1 VTFEISPA
9 LRRLRRSPGFT
20 TIVVL
25 GMALGIGASA
35 TLFTAARDLLWSVP
49 PYPEPHRLVMLQETG
64 PDGKAAGISLEDFLD
79 LREVATRLGR
89 SAAFR
94 LRSFGLTP
102 ADSTSKPAVIQVG
115 LVTSDFFSTLGVE
128 LPRGRSFTE
137 AEEESEA
144 PVIVLSHEVARPLG
158 STVLLNDAA
167 RTVVGVLP
175 EGFRFPIAAGLLPGT
190 GTGSAPQAYIPL
202 SHRDYGG
209 KREVRTLGAVAR
221 LSANASLDE
230 AREELDAIAKRIA
243 ASHPETNEGFG
254 ATVVPLEEVLE
265 SPNRRPLALL
275 GGGTLA
281 LVALVSFN
289 LGGLL
294 LAQLIGRGR
303 EVGLRICL
311 GARPR
316 DLYGVVFTEMLLATG
331 AGAALGLLAARFA
344 LRALPPL
351 LELLGGFAPRTLALG
366 PGAIAVAALV
376 ALAIPFT
383 VASLVLYFG
392 FRGFR
397 GNLESLVRTGSLAGR
412 SFVRARRAVVV
423 AQVALAALLLQ
434 SAGLLG
440 RSLLRL
446 SAVDPGFESE
456 GAYAFGLGLPEA
468 RYDSD
473 EKMLRF
479 HRSLEESLASIRGVM
494 AAGAAAGY
502 QLSSGIHLRM
512 GFRLEGSSLRRI
524 DWPSVSA
531 RLVSPGYL
539 DSLGAPLVRGR
550 NLTWEDGRARPAVAL
565 VNRAFE
571 SAYFAGTAAL
581 GKRIELSWQPGVPYE
596 IVGVAGDI
604 QQLDL
609 RRPAEPEILLPF
621 ARFPPDGAVYVFRTS
636 RRDPALGE
644 SVRAAVD
651 RLDGRLENIRIRP
664 LSDWV
669 HESLVRERA
678 STGLASFLSSM
689 ALALAALGVYGV
701 LAFSVVERRRE
712 IALRV
717 ALGAG
722 RTDIRSMVVADS
734 TKMAL
739 LGLVIGLFGYAF
751 VSPLL
756 RNLVF
761 DLGPDD
767 VPTLLSTILALAA
780 VSAAASWAPAATAV
794 RTDLMDVLRED

>member
-1 VTFEISPA
+1 
-9 LRRLRRSPGFT
+9 
-20 TIVVL
+20 
-25 GMALGIGASA
+25 MALGIGASA

-79 LREVATRLGR
+79 VRDVATRLGR

-115 LVTSDFFSTLGVE
+115 LVTSDFFSTLEVD
-128 LPRGRSFTE
+128 LARGRSFTE

-175 EGFRFPIAAGLLPGT
+175 EGFRFPIAPGLLPGM

-254 ATVVPLEEVLE
+254 ATVVPLEDVLE
-265 SPNRRPLALL
+265 SPNRGPLAAL

-289 LGGLL
+289 LGGLF

-303 EVGLRICL
+303 EVGVRICL

-383 VASLVLYFG
+383 LASLVLYFCFRG
-392 FRGFR
+392 FGGFR
-397 GNLESLVRTGSLAGR
+397 GNLESLLRTGSLAGR
-412 SFVRARRAVVV
+412 SFVRARRVVVV
-423 AQVALAALLLQ
+423 AQVALAVLLLQ

-446 SAVDPGFESE
+446 SAVDPGFESD

-479 HRSLEESLASIRGVM
+479 HRNLEESLASIRGVM

-502 QLSSGIHLRM
+502 QLSSGIRLRM
-512 GFRLEGSSLRRI
+512 SFRLEGSSLRRI

-539 DSLGAPLVRGR
+539 DSLGAPLLLGR
-550 NLTWEDGRARPAVAL
+550 NLTWEDGRTRPAVAL

-571 SAYFAGTAAL
+571 SVYLAGSDAL

-604 QQLDL
+604 RQLDL

-669 HESLVRERA
+669 EESLVRERA

-717 ALGAG
+717 ALGAD
-722 RTDIRSMVVADS
+722 RTDIRSMVVAES

-739 LGLVIGLFGYAF
+739 LGLVLGLVGYAF

-767 VPTLLSTILALAA
+767 VPTLLATILALAA
-780 VSAAASWAPAATAV
+780 VSAAASWAPAAKAV
-794 RTDLMDVLRED
+794 RTNLMDVLRED